1 MVETCAAFGVDAD
14 RRDGHPGCWIDPSG
28 ARPRKIGALGIRVER
43 GVSYHG
49 IALNID
55 PDLSDFGLID
65 PCGMPDVISTSVAV
79 EAGRPDEQPS
89 TAVVAQAAVVF
100 ARAFASGIDVTLE
113 GYGSASPASASP
125 APRSGVPA
133 MVG

>member
-1 MVETCAAFGVDAD
+1 RNLGRD
-14 RRDGHPGCWIDPSG
+14 RGRDDVGHP
-28 ARPRKIGALGIRVER
+28 ARVDQLEIAEIRVER